1 MSMHPQPALTAESF
15 EALFMHG
22 FEGACLHAQG
32 LIQRANPALEAIFGA
47 APGALNGLSLASLVE
62 PGHAGLLADLL
73 ARADGSTHELKAQ
86 GPAPL
91 LLEARFISLGQG
103 QGLALLRDLT
113 ERRAREAA
121 LRQHA
126 LYDAVTGLPNRSL
139 LLERLGRALGEGP
152 APDSILLVGVLDLDR
167 FKMVNQSLGQGLGDG
182 LLRDVA
188 RRIQR
193 VLRQS
198 DLLARLGG
206 DSFGLVLAGFK
217 RREDTLSAARKV
229 LEALQAPFTAREQ
242 PVHLEGSLGYA
253 LYPGQ
258 GPDAASILRQAEVAM
273 LKAKTLGR
281 NRVQG
286 YEEGMEAG
294 QVDRLSREQ
303 ELRLAI
309 ERCEF
314 ELFYQPQVDG
324 SGQIQGMEALVRW
337 RHPQKGLLMPDTFI
351 PLAEETRLILPLGD
365 WLLHEACRQGKAWL
379 DQGLAPVSI
388 SVNLSAQQFQKPDLP
403 GQISRILE
411 QTGFLAD
418 YLDLE
423 ITESMAMQ
431 DPYFAM
437 AMLKELVSMNL
448 SSSLD
453 DFGKGYSSLAYL
465 MRFPVKTL
473 KLDQSFVQE
482 IGKDE
487 KSAAIIRAAID
498 LAHQLGMKVVAE
510 GVETREQLEHLRG
523 QGCDKLQGF
532 LFSRALPAAE
542 VALHLAKG
550 KIELTF

>member
-1 MSMHPQPALTAESF
+1 MM
-15 EALFMHG
+15 
-22 FEGACLHAQG
+22 
-32 LIQRANPALEAIFGA
+32 I
-47 APGALNGLSLASLVE
+47 
-62 PGHAGLLADLL
+62 
-73 ARADGSTHELKAQ
+73 
-86 GPAPL
+86 
-91 LLEARFISLGQG
+91 
-103 QGLALLRDLT
+103 
-113 ERRAREAA
+113 
-121 LRQHA
+121 
-126 LYDAVTGLPNRSL
+126 
-139 LLERLGRALGEGP
+139 
-152 APDSILLVGVLDLDR
+152 
-167 FKMVNQSLGQGLGDG
+167 
-182 LLRDVA
+182 
-188 RRIQR
+188 
-193 VLRQS
+193 
-198 DLLARLGG
+198 
-206 DSFGLVLAGFK
+206 GFK
-217 RREDTLSAARKV
+217 RREDTLAAIRKV
-229 LEALQAPFTAREQ
+229 LDALQPPFTAKDQ

-258 GPDAASILRQAEVAM
+258 GPDAERILRQAEVAM

-281 NRVQG
+281 NRAQG

-314 ELFYQPQVDG
+314 VLYYQPQV
-324 SGQIQGMEALVRW
+324 SPAGQILGMEALVRW
-337 RHPQKGLLMPDTFI
+337 QHPEKGLVMPDSFI

-365 WLLHEACRQGKAWL
+365 WLLREACRQGRAWL
-379 DQGLAPVSI
+379 DQGLAPVPI
-388 SVNLSAQQFQKPDLP
+388 SVNLSAQQFQKPNLP
-403 GQISRILE
+403 GQITKILE
-411 QTGFLAD
+411 QTGFMAD

-423 ITESMAMQ
+423 ITESVAMQ

-482 IGKDE
+482 IGKDV
-487 KSAAIIRAAID
+487 KSVAIIKASID

-510 GVETREQLEHLRG
+510 GVETREQLNYLRA

-532 LFSRALPAAE
+532 LFSRALPAEE
-542 VALHLAKG
+542 VQVHLAKG